1 MLFSQLLAT
10 LRKPR
15 QAPDPLPRHCLPTL
29 PAVELWKRAYSRT
42 RLRLTRAWS
51 RITYCTSRFK
61 ALSVVMT
68 SAEPQLDARNTSTR
82 GVRRVRTC
90 MHDLLIQTQTVAIFL
105 EQPSSLRIY
114 IATLTL
120 APSTQLVLTLTRRAP
135 VYPATVSQRTRAD
148 GAVLA
153 IRHLVRFARVQLS
166 HTHSTVI

>member
-15 QAPDPLPRHCLPTL
+15 QAPDPLPHHCLPTL
-29 PAVELWKRAYSRT
+29 PAVELWKRGHSRT

-68 SAEPQLDARNTSTR
+68 SAEPQTQS
-82 GVRRVRTC
+82 
-90 MHDLLIQTQTVAIFL
+90 LIQTQTVAIFL